1 MKGVDLF
8 DLGLTEEYVRAA
20 AMNAGDLHL
29 ARVSVQHKDIYKVI
43 TGEGECFAEASGK
56 MITRPN
62 IPGITIPLIK
72 GGFFVIEL
80 LVI

>member
-29 ARVSVQHKDIYKVI
+29 ARVSVQHQDIYKVI
-43 TGEGECFAEASGK
+43 AGK
-56 MITRPN
+56 GSVLPRP
-62 IPGITIPLIK
+62 LAK
-72 GGFFVIEL
+72 
-80 LVI
+80 